1 MRSTMRAW
9 LFPILLLVAV
19 ALCLPALAQPVDIN
33 TASPDELEALPG
45 IGPRLAGEIVR
56 ERERNGPFASL
67 EDLARVPGIS
77 SSIIDK
83 LQGLARAGS
92 GRPPIV
98 LKEGE
103 VIPAEVVEQVLA
115 KYAAEPTVREVQKA
129 ALDYAR
135 AHPEVID
142 AWRLRSR
149 VAAAVPEVETDFRV
163 QLDDDRRELR
173 DPDAAR
179 AMTVIDE
186 DDRGY
191 RFGIGLDW
199 KLDRLIFNREELS
212 AVRESVRLANLRDRV
227 LDEVTRRYYERR
239 RLQVDLELSPP
250 TDLGDRIRKELRVQE
265 LTADIDALTGGFFSE
280 KLKDAGRPPY

>member
-1 MRSTMRAW
+1 MRGTMRAW

-19 ALCLPALAQPVDIN
+19 TLCLPALAQPVDIN

-45 IGPRLAGEIVR
+45 IGPKLAGEIVR

-135 AHPEVID
+135 AHPEVVD

-179 AMTVIDE
+179 AITVIDE